1 MGVVSLLTALLKVVA
16 GFLPAILSYFA
27 GSNIQKAKVI
37 KKNAEIKDKQAGVR
51 APTRDELID
60 RMRNGEF

>member
-1 MGVVSLLTALLKVVA
+1 VVIFNAIVALLKVVA
-16 GFLPAILSYFA
+16 GILPVVISYFA
-27 GSNIQKAKVI
+27 GSKIQEAKVI
-37 KKNAEIKDKQAGVR
+37 KKNAEIKDEQAGVR